1 MNDCVFCKI
10 AKGDIPAEFIYKD
23 ETVFIIR
30 DLNPQA
36 PTHILVIP
44 VEHVASAAEVTATDL
59 WSSVMGLAVETA
71 RKLGLD
77 KEGFRMV
84 VNTGE
89 RSGQTVP
96 HLHVHLMSGRDFG
109 WPPG

>member
-1 MNDCVFCKI
+1 MSDCIFCKI
-10 AKGDIPAEFIYKD
+10 AKGEIPAEFVYKD

-36 PTHILVIP
+36 PTHLLVIP
-44 VEHVASAAEVTATDL
+44 VKHVASAAEVTEPDL
-59 WSSVMGLAVETA
+59 WSSVMGRAVETA
-71 RKLGLD
+71 HKLGMD